1 MVQISCNPADLNGAQ
16 RKAVADF
23 VLNFPGACAG
33 LCGGVPHE
41 TTVVAEIHD
50 TTATVAL
57 VPQVNELDALQHD
70 HESTMPE
77 AAFGAVDTAPAA
89 AFGLPDIGQLE
100 VSPAA
105 AFGGAPAAPLAGSIP
120 AIVPPSTVAPAAPV
134 NTAPITTTPGPVS
147 LAAGAAPAGVE
158 LDKHGLPWDNRIHAE
173 SKAKIADGFWRKKRG
188 VDPVLV
194 AQVEAEL
201 RQVMEAPSSPLVQ
214 GVAPAMTPVPV
225 AASTTVPAAPTGAV
239 PQQVAPPPAPA
250 PVVGAAP
257 SMPAAPS
264 AAPGA
269 EVALPDPRQQFV
281 ALIGRA
287 SAAIQAGKVTQEEI
301 NQVCQGAGIPALP
314 LLANR
319 LDLVGTV
326 AASIDAIIASRGQ

>member
-23 VLNFPGACAG
+23 VLNFPGACVG
-33 LCGGVPHE
+33 SCGGDALSKALADAVTSGTGMVKMEHVPL
-41 TTVVAEIHD
+41 AEIHD
-50 TTATVAL
+50 AG
-57 VPQVNELDALQHD
+57 VNELEALQHD

-77 AAFGAVDTAPAA
+77 AAFGKPDTGA
-89 AFGLPDIGQLE
+89 LE
-100 VSPAA
+100 AAA
-105 AFGGAPAAPLAGSIP
+105 AFGGQQGAAPLAASIP
-120 AIVPPSTVAPAAPV
+120 PTAPASTVAQSAPAP
-134 NTAPITTTPGPVS
+134 TAPTTTTPGPVS

-173 SKAKIADGFWRKKRG
+173 SKAKIADGSWRKKRG
-188 VDPVLV
+188 VDPALV

-201 RQVMEAPSSPLVQ
+201 RQVMGAPSSPLV
-214 GVAPAMTPVPV
+214 
-225 AASTTVPAAPTGAV
+225 ASTVPSAPTPPLATAAPDTVSLPTASVSPAV
-239 PQQVAPPPAPA
+239 VPPPPAPV
-250 PVVGAAP
+250 P
-257 SMPAAPS
+257 

-269 EVALPDPRQQFV
+269 EVGQDPRAQFV

-301 NQVCQGAGIPALP
+301 NQACQAVGVPALP

-319 LDLVGTV
+319 LDLVATV

>member
-23 VLNFPGACAG
+23 VLNFPGAC
-33 LCGGVPHE
+33 
-41 TTVVAEIHD
+41 
-50 TTATVAL
+50 VAL
-57 VPQVNELDALQHD
+57 VPQVNELEALQHDHESTMPEAAFGAVDTAPADFVLNFPGACVALVPQVNELEALQHD

-105 AFGGAPAAPLAGSIP
+105 AFGGAPAAPA
-120 AIVPPSTVAPAAPV
+120 

-158 LDKHGLPWDNRIHAE
+158 LDEHGLPWDNRIHAE
-173 SKAKIADGFWRKKRG
+173 SKGKIADGSWRKKRG
-188 VDPVLV
+188 VDPALV

-201 RQVMEAPSSPLVQ
+201 RQVMGAPSGPL
-214 GVAPAMTPVPV
+214 G
-225 AASTTVPAAPTGAV
+225 ASTVPSAPTPPLATAAPVTVSLPTASVSPAV
-239 PQQVAPPPAPA
+239 VPPPPAPA
-250 PVVGAAP
+250 PAAL
-257 SMPAAPS
+257 
-264 AAPGA
+264 GV
-269 EVALPDPRQQFV
+269 EVAQPDPRQQFV

-301 NQVCQGAGIPALP
+301 KQVCQGAGIPALP

-319 LDLVGTV
+319 LDLVATV

>member
-23 VLNFPGACAG
+23 VLNFPGACVG
-33 LCGGVPHE
+33 SCGGDALSKALADAVTSGTGMVKMEHVPL
-41 TTVVAEIHD
+41 AEIHD
-50 TTATVAL
+50 AG
-57 VPQVNELDALQHD
+57 VNELEALQHD

-77 AAFGAVDTAPAA
+77 AAFGKPDTGA
-89 AFGLPDIGQLE
+89 LE
-100 VSPAA
+100 AAA
-105 AFGGAPAAPLAGSIP
+105 AFGGQQGAAPLAASIP
-120 AIVPPSTVAPAAPV
+120 PTAPASTVAQSAPAP
-134 NTAPITTTPGPVS
+134 TAPTTTTPGPVS

-173 SKAKIADGFWRKKRG
+173 SKAKIADGTWRKKRNL
-188 VDPVLV
+188 DPTVL
-194 AQVEAEL
+194 ATVEAEL
-201 RQVMEAPSSPLVQ
+201 RQVMGAPSSPLV
-214 GVAPAMTPVPV
+214 
-225 AASTTVPAAPTGAV
+225 ASTVPSAPTPPLATAAPDTVSLPTASVSPAV
-239 PQQVAPPPAPA
+239 VPPPPAPV
-250 PVVGAAP
+250 P
-257 SMPAAPS
+257 

-269 EVALPDPRQQFV
+269 EVGQDPRAQFV

-301 NQVCQGAGIPALP
+301 NQACQAVGVPALP

-319 LDLVGTV
+319 LDLVATV